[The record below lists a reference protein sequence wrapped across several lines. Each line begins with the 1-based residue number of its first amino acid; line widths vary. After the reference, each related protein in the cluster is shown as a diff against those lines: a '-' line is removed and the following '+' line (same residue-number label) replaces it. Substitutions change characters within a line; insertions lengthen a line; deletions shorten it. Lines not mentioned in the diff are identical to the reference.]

1 MREIAA
7 LGTRNVHPDDH
18 RIKPGFVA
26 RAFDGWP
33 PKDCARPI
41 AAIGGSAIMT
51 SHHGSSV
58 EDEMVDQ
65 WPSDAKFQMGDYVA
79 KKGRALWRGKIV
91 GWYRTDVTKLG
102 YAIESYFELG
112 SVQIYPE
119 TTIEAWTPPPI
130 LGRE

>member
-1 MREIAA
+1 
-7 LGTRNVHPDDH
+7 
-18 RIKPGFVA
+18 VA
-26 RAFDGWP
+26 SEGLRSTHCGYWW
-33 PKDCARPI
+33 
-41 AAIGGSAIMT
+41 IGHNDFS
-51 SHHGSSV
+51 SWHHGSSV

-119 TTIEAWTPPPI
+119 TAIEAWTPPPVV